1 MKRFIYFCLL
11 AGALMTT
18 AGCEKPA
25 PPESPLASKIKR
37 FVPTTIT
44 ADTSGLSRGDRAAL
58 AKLMEVTKI
67 FDRLYLRQEWSGN
80 ADLLRK
86 LQADTSPDG
95 KEMLHYFNIN
105 MGPWSVLDHDSA
117 FVPGVPPRP
126 AGANYYPEDMTKEE
140 FNAWLARLP
149 DAERKRATGFF
160 TTIRRDAAGN
170 LAIVPYNQEYAD
182 ELAPAAD
189 LLRTAAALTDNA
201 SLRNYLLKRA
211 DAFLTNDYYDSDV
224 AWMKLD

>member
-1 MKRFIYFCLL
+1 MNRLISFCLL
-11 AGALMTT
+11 AGIVMIA

-44 ADTSGLSRGDRAAL
+44 ADTSALSGGDRAAL

-80 ADLLRK
+80 ADLLRM
-86 LQADTSPDG
+86 LQANTSPDG

-105 MGPWSVLDHDSA
+105 MGLWSVLDHDSA
-117 FVPGVPPRP
+117 FVSGVPPKP
-126 AGANYYPEDMTKEE
+126 AGANYYPENMTKEE
-140 FNAWLARLP
+140 FNAWLAKLP
-149 DAERKRATGFF
+149 EADRRRATGFF

-170 LAIVPYNQEYAD
+170 LTIV
-182 ELAPAAD
+182 
-189 LLRTAAALTDNA
+189 
-201 SLRNYLLKRA
+201 
-211 DAFLTNDYYDSDV
+211 
-224 AWMKLD
+224 